1 MNKKKLTVNR
11 LAMGNLK
18 ARKKQYTLMII
29 GIVLA
34 MIFSSGVMFFL
45 FSLSSS
51 IQELNDKKIGKQDA
65 LLNASQNYDMDYL
78 FESKTVKDHGFA
90 NVIGYGYTDEKSPE
104 QGTSIARLDEKAEEI
119 SYIKAKE
126 GRMPEKK
133 GEIAIEYD
141 ALNRLGLFYAEI
153 GDKITLK
160 FKIANGDGYLP
171 EETEKTYTL
180 VGKLWDKRP
189 NIEYN
194 YGDRSF
200 YPSAVVSNDETVD
213 LGGKENVICFMTIKN
228 ANLPLDGFME
238 AGIAAGIK
246 GEEGYFDNFNCIL
259 TTSNRW
265 AFNEKYD
272 MKFTL
277 IIAIILSSVLMIA
290 SCTGIVNAFNTNL
303 LERKKQIGMLRA
315 VGATKRQIIKIF
327 GREAFLIAAVT
338 TPVSLAV
345 SYFSVKAIIGAMG
358 DNFVFIP
365 EWWVL
370 ILCGL
375 FGVVCV
381 MAAAF
386 IPLYIAS
393 RVSPM
398 QAIRNTELM
407 RKMKNKRIR
416 SKKEFNAPKL
426 IAKRNLVFYRK
437 KQAAVSVILIATI
450 VFTSLGFSLLSYTLK
465 YDMDNYLVPSDY
477 HIQNQSGGF
486 RFGNIRSGKG
496 FSEND
501 RQEILSHPYVS
512 DIIGRKSG
520 KVCILTEEYTDY
532 MHVIDYMYSER
543 FMINGG
549 FFDHSFE
556 DFLNNIYGKTE
567 TDYYSNIRKEIGF
580 SEHLFPT
587 TIHSFELSEFTVGME
602 KAVYEGEIN
611 IEKLNSG
618 EEIILYAPDKI
629 GFHRGEETYGT
640 LDMDKYEKG
649 EVLIYGLEDED
660 IKATAERDYKV
671 GDTIKI
677 STLISN
683 SYPEDDN
690 HPQKDTERYD
700 REVKIAAII
709 TDDSE
714 CDGYFRGD
722 YLDFFTT
729 LDGFDKIVPDYKY
742 WSFDINI
749 NTECTTEIDEEMTAF
764 LKSFNAGNDMSGY
777 FHSKFA
783 SDEENRKT
791 VAGVLVAILSIAI
804 LFFCICASVIN
815 NQLTAQIRENKREI
829 GTLRAVGASAKE
841 LTQSYFRQLLSMF
854 GWGCGIGFG
863 LYTVIW
869 FIMYLVDKYINFSSR
884 YYPYQIWEAVLICLL
899 LLAICFVNLY
909 SKVKNQMKY
918 SIVENIREL

>member
-1 MNKKKLTVNR
+1 MKSKKLTINK
-11 LAMGNLK
+11 LAFGNLK
-18 ARKKQYTLMII
+18 ARRKQYTLMII

-45 FSLSSS
+45 FCLSSS
-51 IQELNDKKIGKQDA
+51 IQELNDKKMGKQDA
-65 LLNASQNYDMDYL
+65 LLNASQNYDTDYL
-78 FESKTVKDHGFA
+78 FDSGTVREYGFA
-90 NVIGYGYTDEKSPE
+90 YVIGYGYTDEKSPE
-104 QGTSIARLDEKAEEI
+104 QGTSIARLDDKAEEI

-126 GRMPEKK
+126 GRMPDKK

-141 ALNRLGLFYAEI
+141 ALNRLGLFYSEI
-153 GDKITLK
+153 GDEITLK
-160 FKIANGDGYLP
+160 FRIADGNNYLS

-189 NIEYN
+189 NIEYS

-200 YPSAVVSNDETVD
+200 YPSAVVSDDETVD
-213 LGGKENVICFMTIKN
+213 LGGKENVVCFMTIKN

-238 AGIAAGIK
+238 AGITAGIK
-246 GEEGYFDNFNCIL
+246 SKEGYFDNYNCIL

-265 AFNEKYD
+265 YFDEKSD
-272 MKFTL
+272 IQLPMIL
-277 IIAIILSSVLMIA
+277 AVILSAVLMIA

-315 VGATKRQIIKIF
+315 VGATKRQIIRIF
-327 GREAFLIAAVT
+327 GREALIIAAVT

-345 SYFSVKAIIGAMG
+345 SYFSVKAIINSMG

-370 ILCGL
+370 IVCGL

-426 IAKRNLVFYRK
+426 IAKRNLIFYRK

-465 YDMDNYLVPSDY
+465 YDMEPHQPGDY
-477 HIQNQSGGF
+477 HIQDLTGDF
-486 RFGNIRSGKG
+486 RSVNIRSSKG

-512 DIIGRKSG
+512 DITGRKEA
-520 KVCILTEEYTDY
+520 VINILTDEYTDY
-532 MHVIDYMYSER
+532 MRVIDYHDSQR
-543 FMINGG
+543 FTTDGG
-549 FFDHSFE
+549 FFHRSFE
-556 DFLNNIYGKTE
+556 EFLNIYGKTE
-567 TDYYSNIRKEIGF
+567 YEFYSNLRKELGYG
-580 SEHLFPT
+580 EHLFPT
-587 TIHSFELSEFTVGME
+587 EISSFELSEFLEGME
-602 KAVYEGEIN
+602 NTVYEGEIN
-611 IEKLNSG
+611 IDKLNSG
-618 EEIILYAPDKI
+618 EEIVLYAPSEI
-629 GFHRGEETYGT
+629 GFHKGENTYGL

-649 EVLIYGLEDED
+649 EVLIHDLKDED
-660 IKATAERDYKV
+660 IKATAECDYKV

-677 STLISN
+677 STLISDT
-683 SYPEDDN
+683 YPEDDN
-690 HPQKDTERYD
+690 HPPKDTQRYD

-709 TDDSE
+709 TDYL
-714 CDGYFRGD
+714 DGSGGFFRAD
-722 YLDFFTT
+722 YLSFVTT
-729 LDGFDKIVPDYKY
+729 LEGFDKIVPDYKY
-742 WSFDINI
+742 WSFDVNI
-749 NTECTTEIDEEMTAF
+749 NTECTPEIDEEMTAF
-764 LKSFNAGNDMSGY
+764 LKSFNAGNDGSGY
-777 FHSKFA
+777 FHSKFETN
-783 SDEENRKT
+783 EENRKT

-804 LFFCICASVIN
+804 LFFSICASVIN

-829 GTLRAVGASAKE
+829 GTLRAVGASVKE

-869 FIMYLVDKYINFSSR
+869 FVMYLVDKYINFSSR
-884 YYPYQIWEAVLICLL
+884 CYPYQIWEAVLICLL
-899 LLAICFVNLY
+899 LLAICFINLH
-909 SKVKNQMKY
+909 SKVRKQMKY

>member
-45 FSLSSS
+45 FSLGSS
-51 IQELNDKKIGKQDA
+51 IQELNDKKMGKQDA

-90 NVIGYGYTDEKSPE
+90 YVIGYGYTDENSPE
-104 QGTSIARLDEKAEEI
+104 QGTSVARLDEKAEEI

-141 ALNRLGLFYAEI
+141 ALNRLGLFYSEI
-153 GDKITLK
+153 GDEITLK
-160 FKIANGDGYLP
+160 FRISDGENYLP
-171 EETEKTYTL
+171 KETEKTYTL

-189 NIEYN
+189 NVEYN

-200 YPSAVVSNDETVD
+200 YPSAVVSDEETVD
-213 LGGKENVICFMTIKN
+213 LGGKENILCFLTIKN
-228 ANLPLDGFME
+228 SNFPLDSFME
-238 AGIAAGIK
+238 AGVAAGIK
-246 GEEGYFDNFNCIL
+246 GEEGYFDNYNCIL

-265 AFNEKYD
+265 YFNEKSD
-272 MKFTL
+272 IQLPMIL
-277 IIAIILSSVLMIA
+277 AVILSCVLMIA

-345 SYFSVKAIIGAMG
+345 SYFAVKAIIGAMG
-358 DNFVFIP
+358 DSFVFIP

-370 ILCGL
+370 IVCGL
-375 FGVVCV
+375 FGIICV

-407 RKMKNKRIR
+407 RKMKNKRIH

-437 KQAAVSVILIATI
+437 KQAAVSIILIATI
-450 VFTSLGFSLLSYTLK
+450 LFTSLGFSLVSYTLK
-465 YDMDNYLVPSDY
+465 YDMEPHQPGDY
-477 HIQNQSGGF
+477 HIQDLTGNF
-486 RFGNIRSGKG
+486 RSVNIRSSKG

-501 RQEILSHPYVS
+501 RQEIISHPSVS
-512 DIIGRKSG
+512 EIIGRKEATVS
-520 KVCILTEEYTDY
+520 ILTDEYTDY
-532 MHVIDYMYSER
+532 MRVIDYGDSQR
-543 FMINGG
+543 FVTDGG
-549 FFDHSFE
+549 LYNRSFE
-556 DFLNNIYGKTE
+556 EYLNIYGKTE
-567 TDYYSNIRKEIGF
+567 YEFYSNIRKELGY

-587 TIHSFELSEFTVGME
+587 EISSFELSDFLQGME
-602 KAVYEGEIN
+602 NTVYEGEIN
-611 IEKLNSG
+611 IDKLNSG
-618 EEIILYAPDKI
+618 EEIVLYAPGKI
-629 GFHRGEETYGT
+629 GFHKSENVRGL

-649 EVLIYGLEDED
+649 EMLIYDLEPED

-683 SYPEDDN
+683 TYPEDDN
-690 HPQKDTERYD
+690 HPPVDTERYD

-709 TDDSE
+709 TD
-714 CDGYFRGD
+714 
-722 YLDFFTT
+722 YLDGSGGFYRGNYLGLFTT
-729 LDGFDKIVPDYKY
+729 LEGFDKIVPDYRY
-742 WSFDINI
+742 WSFDVNL
-749 NTECTTEIDEEMTAF
+749 NVECTPEIDEEMTAF
-764 LKSFNAGNDMSGY
+764 LKSFNAGNDGSGY

-783 SDEENRKT
+783 TNEENRKT

-804 LFFCICASVIN
+804 LFFCICASIIN

-841 LTQSYFRQLLSMF
+841 LTQSYFRELLSMF
-854 GWGCGIGFG
+854 GWGCSIGFG
-863 LYTVIW
+863 LYTVVW
-869 FIMYLVDKYINFSSR
+869 FVMYLVDKFINGSSR

-909 SKVKNQMKY
+909 SKVKKQMKY
-918 SIVENIREL
+918 SIVDNIREL

>member
-45 FSLSSS
+45 FSLGSS
-51 IQELNDKKIGKQDA
+51 IQELYDKKMGKQDA

-78 FESKTVKDHGFA
+78 FESKTVKNHGFA
-90 NVIGYGYTDEKSPE
+90 YVIGYGYTDEKSPE
-104 QGTSIARLDEKAEEI
+104 QGTSVARLDEKAEEI

-141 ALNRLGLFYAEI
+141 ALNRLGLFYSEI
-153 GDKITLK
+153 GDEITLK
-160 FKIANGDGYLP
+160 FKIADGDNYLP

-200 YPSAVVSNDETVD
+200 YPSAVVSDEETVD
-213 LGGKENVICFMTIKN
+213 LGGKENIICFLTIKN
-228 ANLPLDGFME
+228 ANLPLDSFME
-238 AGIAAGIK
+238 AGVAAGIK
-246 GEEGYFDNFNCIL
+246 GEEGYFDNYNCIL

-265 AFNEKYD
+265 YFNEKHD

-277 IIAIILSSVLMIA
+277 ILAIILSGVLMIA

-345 SYFSVKAIIGAMG
+345 SYFAVKAIIGAMG
-358 DNFVFIP
+358 DSFVFIP
-365 EWWVL
+365 EWWV
-370 ILCGL
+370 
-375 FGVVCV
+375 
-381 MAAAF
+381 AAAF

-398 QAIRNTELM
+398 QAIRNTEFM
-407 RKMKNKRIR
+407 RKMKNKRIH

-465 YDMDNYLVPSDY
+465 YDMGPYQPGDY
-477 HIQNQSGGF
+477 HIQNQTGYF
-486 RFGNIRSGKG
+486 RLVNANSSKG

-512 DIIGRKSG
+512 DTVGRKEA
-520 KVCILTEEYTDY
+520 CINILTDEYTDY
-532 MHVIDYMYSER
+532 MRVIDYHDSQR
-543 FMINGG
+543 FAVDGG
-549 FFDHSFE
+549 FFQRSFE
-556 DFLNNIYGKTE
+556 EFLNIYGKTE
-567 TDYYSNIRKEIGF
+567 YEFYSNLRKELGY
-580 SEHLFPT
+580 SEHLFST
-587 TIHSFELSEFTVGME
+587 EISSFELSEFLQGME
-602 KAVYEGEIN
+602 NTVYEGEIN
-611 IEKLNSG
+611 IDKLNSG
-618 EEIILYAPDKI
+618 EEIVLYAPERI
-629 GFHRGEETYGT
+629 GFHKGENVFG
-640 LDMDKYEKG
+640 LLNMDKYESG
-649 EVLIYGLEDED
+649 ESLIYGLEDED
-660 IKATAERDYKV
+660 IKVTAERDYKV
-671 GDTIKI
+671 GDTVKI

-683 SYPEDDN
+683 TYPEDDN
-690 HPQKDTERYD
+690 HPPVDTERYD
-700 REVKIAAII
+700 REVEIAAII
-709 TDDSE
+709 TDYL
-714 CDGYFRGD
+714 DGSGGFFRAD
-722 YLDFFTT
+722 YLSFVTT
-729 LDGFDKIVPDYKY
+729 LEGFDKIVPDYRY
-742 WSFDINI
+742 WSFDVNL
-749 NTECTTEIDEEMTAF
+749 NVECTPEIDEEMTAF
-764 LKSFNAGNDMSGY
+764 LKSFNAGNDGSGY

-783 SDEENRKT
+783 TNEENIKT

-854 GWGCGIGFG
+854 GLGCGIGFG
-863 LYTVIW
+863 LYTVVW
-869 FIMYLVDKYINFSSR
+869 FVMYLVDKSINGSSR

-899 LLAICFVNLY
+899 LLAICFINLY
-909 SKVKNQMKY
+909 SKVKKQMKY

>member
-1 MNKKKLTVNR
+1 MKQKKLTVNK
-11 LAMGNLK
+11 LAFGNLK

-34 MIFSSGVMFFL
+34 MIFSSGVMFFI
-45 FSLSSS
+45 FCLSSS
-51 IQELNDKKIGKQDA
+51 IQELNDKKIGRQDA
-65 LLNASQNYDMDYL
+65 ILNASQNYDMDYL

-90 NVIGYGYTDEKSPE
+90 YIIGYGYTDEKSPE
-104 QGTSIARLDEKAEEI
+104 QGTSVARLDDKAEEI

-141 ALNRLGLFYAEI
+141 ALNRLGLFYSEI

-160 FKIANGDGYLP
+160 FRIADGENYLY

-200 YPSAVVSNDETVD
+200 YPSAVVSSEETVD
-213 LGGKENVICFMTIKN
+213 LGGKENILCFLTIKN
-228 ANLPLDGFME
+228 ANLPLDSFME
-238 AGIAAGIK
+238 AAKNAGIEVD
-246 GEEGYFDNFNCIL
+246 GNFDNYNCIL

-265 AFNEKYD
+265 YFSEKHD
-272 MKFTL
+272 IQSS
-277 IIAIILSSVLMIA
+277 IILAIILSVVLMIA

-345 SYFSVKAIIGAMG
+345 SYFSVKSIIGAMG

-370 ILCGL
+370 IVCGL

-407 RKMKNKRIR
+407 RKVKNKRIR

-465 YDMDNYLVPSDY
+465 YDMGPHQPGDY
-477 HIQNQSGGF
+477 HIQNQTGYS
-486 RFGNIRSGKG
+486 RSVNIRSSKG

-501 RQEILSHPYVS
+501 RQEILSHLYVS
-512 DIIGRKSG
+512 DIVGRKEAY
-520 KVCILTEEYTDY
+520 VHILTDEYTDY
-532 MHVIDYMYSER
+532 MRVVDYTDSIR
-543 FMINGG
+543 FETDGG
-549 FFDHSFE
+549 MFNRSFE
-556 DFLNNIYGKTE
+556 EYLNVYGKTE
-567 TDYYSNIRKEIGF
+567 YEFYSNIRKELGY
-580 SEHLFPT
+580 SEHLFPAE
-587 TIHSFELSEFTVGME
+587 ISSFELSDFLQGME
-602 KAVYEGEIN
+602 NAVYEGEIN
-611 IEKLNSG
+611 IDKLNSG
-618 EEIILYAPDKI
+618 EEIVLYAPERL
-629 GFHRGEETYGT
+629 GFHRGDDTYGT
-640 LDMDKYEKG
+640 LDMDKYESG
-649 EVLIYGLEDED
+649 EVLIHGLEDED

-683 SYPEDDN
+683 TYPEDDN
-690 HPQKDTERYD
+690 HLPKDTERYD

-709 TDDSE
+709 TDYS
-714 CDGYFRGD
+714 DGSGGFFRGD
-722 YLDFFTT
+722 YLDLVTT
-729 LDGFDKIVPDYKY
+729 LEGFDKIVPDYRY
-742 WSFDINI
+742 WSFDVNL
-749 NTECTTEIDEEMTAF
+749 NAECTPEIDEEMTAF
-764 LKSFNAGNDMSGY
+764 LKSFNAGNDGSGY

-783 SDEENRKT
+783 TNKENRKT

-829 GTLRAVGASAKE
+829 GTLRAVGASARE
-841 LTQSYFRQLLSMF
+841 LTQSYFRELLSMF
-854 GWGCGIGFG
+854 GWGCGAGFG

-869 FIMYLVDKYINFSSR
+869 FVMYLVDKYIDFGSR
-884 YYPYQIWEAVLICLL
+884 YYPYQIWEAILICLL
-899 LLAICFVNLY
+899 LLAICFINLY
-909 SKVKNQMKY
+909 SKVKKQMKY